1 MLRSRSVKRA
11 ELNEQ
16 LRTALTAKDNHFFA
30 DTSLLITAA
39 SLNPV
44 ARSDLDRW
52 IAGLGN
58 SFHVPAWVGHEV
70 FGKLSAK
77 PELFIP
83 MAKAAEHAIQAVE
96 TPHVEARRYVDDGL
110 AQAKAEPS
118 ERQGSDVH
126 TSAIHSIM
134 TITSAPF

>member
-1 MLRSRSVKRA
+1 MLQSRSVKRA

-30 DTSLLITAA
+30 DTSFLITAA

-58 SFHVPAWVGHEV
+58 RFHVPAWVGHEV
-70 FGKLSAK
+70 FGKISAK
-77 PELFIP
+77 PELFI
-83 MAKAAEHAIQAVE
+83 
-96 TPHVEARRYVDDGL
+96 R
-110 AQAKAEPS
+110 S
-118 ERQGSDVH
+118 EEH
-126 TSAIHSIM
+126 TSELQSLMRISYAV
-134 TITSAPF
+134 F